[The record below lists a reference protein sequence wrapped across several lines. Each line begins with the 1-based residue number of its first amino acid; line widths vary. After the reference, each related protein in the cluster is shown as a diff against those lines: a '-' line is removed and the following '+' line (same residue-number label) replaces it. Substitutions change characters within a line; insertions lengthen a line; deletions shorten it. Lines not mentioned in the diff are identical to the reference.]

1 LSYLR
6 IEKTFTLGLIII
18 LIGVSLTIFTFYL
31 AYNAYLSY
39 KPILPPTGDLSQ
51 AITNTSFEL
60 INLVAKIAFLGVM
73 LWASTILLRHG
84 VNVIKAEKPAEK
96 KQE

>member
-1 LSYLR
+1 MK
-6 IEKTFTLGLIII
+6 IERTFTLGLIIV
-18 LIGVSLTIFTFYL
+18 LVGVSLTIFTFYL
-31 AYNAYLSY
+31 AYNAYMSY
-39 KPILPPTGDLSQ
+39 KPLLPPTGDLSL

-73 LWASTILLRHG
+73 LWASSILLRYG
-84 VNVIKAEKPAEK
+84 VGIIKSEKQPEK